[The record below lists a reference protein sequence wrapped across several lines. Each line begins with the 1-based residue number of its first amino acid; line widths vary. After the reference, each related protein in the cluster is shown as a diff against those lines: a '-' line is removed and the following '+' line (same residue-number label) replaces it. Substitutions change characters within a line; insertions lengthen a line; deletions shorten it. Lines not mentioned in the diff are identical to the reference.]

1 MHSHIT
7 PSTFDATEYLIRAL
21 TGWRPKGKR
30 SKQERKMDMRKY
42 AGESFIRVDNVRNGS
57 LQERIALVKE
67 GKYERPD
74 IVFESGDILT
84 LNTTNARILIKNY
97 GPSSDDWFGKDVDLT
112 LGTVAY
118 QGKEQES
125 VVIRPISPPMNAAD
139 RQAASAKMT
148 AAATNEID
156 DEIPF

>member
-84 LNTTNARILIKNY
+84 LNTTNARAWQRHRPDARHCRVSGQRAGKRRHPTNLAANERGGSTGGFRK
-97 GPSSDDWFGKDVDLT
+97 DDGC
-112 LGTVAY
+112 
-118 QGKEQES
+118 
-125 VVIRPISPPMNAAD
+125 R
-139 RQAASAKMT
+139 
-148 AAATNEID
+148 NE
-156 DEIPF
+156 